1 MGKVRGNW
9 ERKRSGQGKENVKGN
24 KEGRERGIRRRH
36 FDLCSGPK
44 RAIPALCNNEKK
56 KKTEFS
62 CNGTFPPLAEVKNRA
77 RGRVNYLQLNGQGH
91 SLTGRKN
98 C

>member
-1 MGKVRGNW
+1 MIQYNFVIVSTDEILIPVPSIPWSRKQTGKGRRRQRNG
-9 ERKRSGQGKENVKGN
+9 EGEGKGKEKGRGQGQENVKGN

-56 KKTEFS
+56 
-62 CNGTFPPLAEVKNRA
+62 N
-77 RGRVNYLQLNGQGH
+77 
-91 SLTGRKN
+91 
-98 C
+98 